1 MKKLIACFILA
12 VMLFLSFGGVSGENN
27 VVKVK
32 AAEKYFSEMSVN
44 LSENISVKY
53 YVSATLPENAYMVAS
68 MTDGNGEV
76 VKSVR
81 IDEYTTERDKKVFVY
96 RGVAPQ
102 FIGQKIKAVLYDGNG
117 TQLESLEKSASQYL
131 TEVIGN
137 GAAGNKMGNEKFSA
151 LKALVANMYDYAKEA
166 QNYYK
171 ANGGTYELNDLG
183 EDIAAL
189 GLPTQ
194 AYGLPA
200 LGNVEKK
207 ENLGCKI
214 KSASLYLDNDIS
226 LKTTADLN
234 GQTASGVTAVA
245 DGVNLQADI
254 IRNDGICVA
263 AVKIPAV
270 LVDCSIKITLSG
282 ENGQILTELTI
293 RAADYIAAM
302 NADANAG
309 KLIKSVWNYANA
321 VKNYGEFKE
330 VVAHASEA
338 THIKTK
344 EDSYIGASSYTQSGR
359 GNGKHVRFL
368 KDNAIEYAI
377 IADGET
383 ENVTLSLDCFK
394 SSLAINNLSI
404 FDMFDVTLNNTALT
418 ADENQQKVTLENWGN
433 TALIKI
439 ATVTLQKGL
448 NYVRLTAKGDY
459 VRAEFLEVSYSG
471 NAKVQSAKTITF
483 NAVDAQVIKFA
494 STNDVPTSS
503 LNGIITGA
511 AYLGKF
517 TSGSNVRLN
526 TADYIE
532 YTFECDKD
540 VTVYL
545 GGDYSERAV
554 EELTNYDL
562 MKLFVKDGDGE
573 YAEITAKNENAN
585 VQSLNF
591 TKVYGSFQTTFFA
604 TLDFKA
610 GKTYTLKLQARR
622 NLHIEYV
629 DFCYLGDATI
639 SLANK

>member
-1 MKKLIACFILA
+1 MKKIFA
-12 VMLFLSFGGVSGENN
+12 VIVCALMLFVSIGI
-27 VVKVK
+27 VPQMTR
-32 AAEKYFSEMSVN
+32 AFATEKLFNEMSVN
-44 LSENISVKY
+44 LAENISVKY
-53 YVSATLPENAYMVAS
+53 YVSDTLPQNAYMVAS
-68 MTDGNGEV
+68 MTDKNGEV
-76 VKSVR
+76 IKTTR
-81 IDEYTTERDKKVFVY
+81 IDDYSVANNQKVFVY
-96 RGVAPQ
+96 KGVAPQ
-102 FIGQKIKAVLYDGNG
+102 FIGQTITAVLYDADGQ
-117 TQLESLEKSASQYL
+117 QLEKLEKSASQYL

-151 LKALVANMYDYAKEA
+151 LKALAANMYDYAQEA

-183 EDIAAL
+183 GDMSAL
-189 GLPTQ
+189 GLTTQ
-194 AYGLPA
+194 AYELPA
-200 LGNVEKK
+200 LSNVEKT

-254 IRNDGICVA
+254 IRNDGTCVA
-263 AVKIPAV
+263 AVKIPAA
-270 LVDCSIKITLSG
+270 LVDCSVKISLSG

-302 NADANAG
+302 NADADAG
-309 KLIKSVWNYANA
+309 KLIKSVWNYANS

-338 THIKTK
+338 THIKTNF
-344 EDSYIGASSYTQSGR
+344 DIGTSSYTQSGR
-359 GNGKHVRFL
+359 GNGKHVRFA

-377 IADGET
+377 IADRET

-394 SSLAINNLSI
+394 GYSTGVVNDLSV

-418 ADENQQKVTLENWGN
+418 ASETQQKVTFEKVDD

-439 ATVTLQKGL
+439 ATVTFRKGL

-459 VRAEFLEVSYSG
+459 VRAEFLEVAYSG
-471 NAKVQSAKTITF
+471 NAKAELAKTTSF
-483 NAVDAQVIKFA
+483 NAVDAQVIDFV
-494 STNDVPTSS
+494 STDGKEIAGV
-503 LNGIITGA
+503 NGVTTGA
-511 AYLGKF
+511 SYLGKF
-517 TSGSNVRLN
+517 TSGSNVRLS
-526 TADYIE
+526 TTDYIE

-540 VTVYL
+540 VTIYL
-545 GGDYSERAV
+545 GGDYSERKV
-554 EELTNYDL
+554 EEITNYDL
-562 MKLFVKDGDGE
+562 MKLFIKDGDGE
-573 YAEITAKNENAN
+573 YAEIGAGSENAN

-591 TKVYGSFQTTFFA
+591 TKAYGAFQTIYFG
-604 TLDFKA
+604 TLELKV

>member
-1 MKKLIACFILA
+1 MKKIFA
-12 VMLFLSFGGVSGENN
+12 VIVCALMLFVSVGI
-27 VVKVK
+27 VPQMTG
-32 AAEKYFSEMSVN
+32 AFATEKLFNEMSVN
-44 LSENISVKY
+44 LAENISVKY
-53 YVSATLPENAYMVAS
+53 YVSDTLPQNAYMVAS
-68 MTDGNGEV
+68 MLDKNGEV
-76 VKSVR
+76 IKTTR
-81 IDEYTTERDKKVFVY
+81 IDDYSVENNQKVFVY
-96 RGVAPQ
+96 KGVAPQ
-102 FIGQKIKAVLYDGNG
+102 FIGQTITAVLYDADGQ
-117 TQLESLEKSASQYL
+117 QLEKLEKSASSYL
-131 TEVIGN
+131 ADIIKRGSIGN
-137 GAAGNKMGNEKFSA
+137 KSGDEKFLA
-151 LKALVANMYDYAKEA
+151 LKNLVSNLFDYAKEA

-183 EDIAAL
+183 GDMSAL
-189 GLPTQ
+189 GLTTQ
-194 AYGLPA
+194 AYELPA
-200 LGNVEKK
+200 LGNVEKT

-214 KSASLYLDNDIS
+214 KSASLYLGNDIS
-226 LKTTADLN
+226 LKTTTDLN

-254 IRNDGICVA
+254 IRNDGTCVA
-263 AVKIPAV
+263 AVKIPAA
-270 LVDCSIKITLSG
+270 LVDCSVKISLSG

-293 RAADYIAAM
+293 RAADYIAVM
-302 NADANAG
+302 NADEAAG
-309 KLIKSVWNYANA
+309 TLIKSVWNYANS

-338 THIKTK
+338 THIKT
-344 EDSYIGASSYTQSGR
+344 SFAIGTETKSATGR
-359 GNGKHVRFL
+359 GNGKYVRFG
-368 KDNAIEYAI
+368 NGSAIEYTV
-377 IADGET
+377 IAET
-383 ENVTLSLDCFK
+383 NIENVTLSLDCFK
-394 SSLAINNLSI
+394 GYSKGGVNVSV

-418 ADENQQKVTLENWGN
+418 ASETQQKVTFEKVDD

-448 NYVRLTAKGDY
+448 NYIRLTAKGDY
-459 VRAEFLEVSYSG
+459 VRAEFLEVAYSG
-471 NAKVQSAKTITF
+471 KEKVELAKTTSF
-483 NAVDAQVIKFA
+483 NAVDTQVIEYV
-494 STNDVPTSS
+494 STNGVPIDGR
-503 LNGIITGA
+503 NGINTNTS
-511 AYLGKF
+511 YLGKF

-540 VTVYL
+540 VTIYL
-545 GGDYSERAV
+545 GGDYSERKV

-591 TKVYGSFQTTFFA
+591 TMEYGSFQTTFFA
-604 TLDFKA
+604 TLELKA

-622 NLHIEYV
+622 NLHVEYV

>member
-1 MKKLIACFILA
+1 MKKVFA
-12 VMLFLSFGGVSGENN
+12 VIVCALMLFVSIGI
-27 VVKVK
+27 VPQMTG
-32 AAEKYFSEMSVN
+32 AFATEKLFNEMSVN
-44 LSENISVKY
+44 LAENISVKY
-53 YVSATLPENAYMVAS
+53 YVSDTLPQNAYMVAS
-68 MTDGNGEV
+68 MMDKNGEV
-76 VKSVR
+76 IKTTR
-81 IDEYTTERDKKVFVY
+81 IDDYSVESNQKVFVY
-96 RGVAPQ
+96 KGVAPQ
-102 FIGQKIKAVLYDGNG
+102 FIGQTITAVLYDADGQ
-117 TQLESLEKSASQYL
+117 QLEKLEKSASSYL
-131 TEVIGN
+131 ADIIKRGSIGN
-137 GAAGNKMGNEKFSA
+137 KSGDEKFLA
-151 LKALVANMYDYAKEA
+151 LKNLVSNLFDYAKEA

-183 EDIAAL
+183 GDMSAL
-189 GLPTQ
+189 GLTTQ
-194 AYGLPA
+194 AYELPA
-200 LGNVEKK
+200 LGNVEKT

-254 IRNDGICVA
+254 IRNDGTCVV
-263 AVKIPAV
+263 AVKIPAA
-270 LVDCSIKITLSG
+270 LVDCGVKISLSG

-338 THIKTK
+338 THIKTNF
-344 EDSYIGASSYTQSGR
+344 DIGTSSRTQSGR
-359 GNGKHVRFL
+359 GNGKHVRFA

-377 IADGET
+377 IADKQT

-418 ADENQQKVTLENWGN
+418 ADENQQKVTLENWGD

-439 ATVTLQKGL
+439 STVTLQKGL

-459 VRAEFLEVSYSG
+459 VRAEFLEVAYSG
-471 NAKVQSAKTITF
+471 KEKAELAKTTSF
-483 NAVDAQVIKFA
+483 NAVDAQVIKYV
-494 STNDVPTSS
+494 STNDVPIANR
-503 LNGIITGA
+503 NGINTNTS
-511 AYLGKF
+511 YLGKF
-517 TSGSNVRLN
+517 TSESNVRLN

-540 VTVYL
+540 VTIYL

-562 MKLFVKDGDGE
+562 MKLFIKDGDGE

-591 TKVYGSFQTTFFA
+591 TMEYGSFQTTFFA
-604 TLDFKA
+604 TLELKA

-622 NLHIEYV
+622 NLHVEYV

>member
-1 MKKLIACFILA
+1 MKKIFA
-12 VMLFLSFGGVSGENN
+12 VIVCALMLFVSVGI
-27 VVKVK
+27 VPQMTG
-32 AAEKYFSEMSVN
+32 AFATEKLFNEMSVN
-44 LSENISVKY
+44 LAENISVKY
-53 YVSATLPENAYMVAS
+53 YVSDTLPQNAYMVAS
-68 MTDGNGEV
+68 MLDKNGEV
-76 VKSVR
+76 IKTTR
-81 IDEYTTERDKKVFVY
+81 IDDYSVANNQKVFVY
-96 RGVAPQ
+96 KGVAPQ
-102 FIGQKIKAVLYDGNG
+102 FIGQTITAVLYDADGQ
-117 TQLESLEKSASQYL
+117 QLEKLEKSASSYL
-131 TEVIGN
+131 ADIIKRGSIGN
-137 GAAGNKMGNEKFSA
+137 KSGDEKFLA
-151 LKALVANMYDYAKEA
+151 LKNLVSNLFDYAKEA

-183 EDIAAL
+183 GDTSAL
-189 GLPTQ
+189 GLTTQ
-194 AYGLPA
+194 AYELPA
-200 LGNVEKK
+200 LGNVEKT

-234 GQTASGVTAVA
+234 RQTASGVTAVA

-254 IRNDGICVA
+254 IRNDGTCVA
-263 AVKIPAV
+263 AVKIPAA
-270 LVDCSIKITLSG
+270 LVDCSVKISLSG

-302 NADANAG
+302 NADEAAG
-309 KLIKSVWNYANA
+309 KLIKSVWNYANS

-338 THIKTK
+338 SHIKT
-344 EDSYIGASSYTQSGR
+344 SYAIGTVSKSESKR
-359 GNGKHVRFL
+359 GNGKHVRFA

-377 IADGET
+377 IADKQT

-418 ADENQQKVTLENWGN
+418 ASEAQQKVTFEKWGD

-459 VRAEFLEVSYSG
+459 VRAEFLEVAYSG
-471 NAKVQSAKTITF
+471 NAKVELAKTTSF
-483 NAVDAQVIKFA
+483 NAVDAQVVNFV
-494 STNDVPTSS
+494 STNGEEKAGM
-503 LNGIITGA
+503 NGIITGA
-511 AYLGKF
+511 SYLGKF
-517 TSGSNVRLN
+517 SKGSNVRLN
-526 TADYIE
+526 TTDYIE

-540 VTVYL
+540 VTIYL
-545 GGDYSERAV
+545 GGDYSERKV

-591 TKVYGSFQTTFFA
+591 TMEYGSFQTTFFA
-604 TLDFKA
+604 TLELKA

-622 NLHIEYV
+622 NLHVEYV

>member
-1 MKKLIACFILA
+1 MKKIFA
-12 VMLFLSFGGVSGENN
+12 VIVCALMLFVSIGI
-27 VVKVK
+27 VPQMTG
-32 AAEKYFSEMSVN
+32 AFATEKLFNEMSVN
-44 LSENISVKY
+44 LAENISVKY
-53 YVSATLPENAYMVAS
+53 YVSATLPQNAYMVAS
-68 MTDGNGEV
+68 MTDKNGEV
-76 VKSVR
+76 IKTTR
-81 IDEYTTERDKKVFVY
+81 IDGYSVANNQKVFVY
-96 RGVAPQ
+96 KGVAPQ
-102 FIGQKIKAVLYDGNG
+102 FIGQTITAVLYDGDG
-117 TQLESLEKSASQYL
+117 TQLESLEKSTSQYL

-151 LKALVANMYDYAKEA
+151 LKALAANMYDYAQEA

-183 EDIAAL
+183 GDMSAL
-189 GLPTQ
+189 GLTTQ
-194 AYGLPA
+194 AYELPA
-200 LGNVEKK
+200 LGKVEKT

-245 DGVNLQADI
+245 DGVNLQTDI
-254 IRNDGICVA
+254 IRNDGTCVA
-263 AVKIPAV
+263 AVKIPAA
-270 LVDCSIKITLSG
+270 LVNDSIKITLLG
-282 ENGQILTELTI
+282 ENGQILTELTM

-330 VVAHASEA
+330 IVAHASEA
-338 THIKTK
+338 SHIKTNF
-344 EDSYIGASSYTQSGR
+344 DIGTSSYTQSGR
-359 GNGKHVRFL
+359 GNGKHVRFK
-368 KDNAIEYAI
+368 KDDAIEYAI
-377 IADGET
+377 IADRET

-394 SSLAINNLSI
+394 GYSTGGVNVSV

-418 ADENQQKVTLENWGN
+418 ASETQQKVTFEKVDD

-459 VRAEFLEVSYSG
+459 VRAEFLEVAYSG
-471 NAKVQSAKTITF
+471 KEKAELAKTASF
-483 NAVDAQVIKFA
+483 NAVDAQVIEYV
-494 STNDVPTSS
+494 STNGVSIADR
-503 LNGIITGA
+503 NGINTNTS
-511 AYLGKF
+511 YLGKF

-532 YTFECDKD
+532 YTFTCDKD

-545 GGDYSERAV
+545 GGDYSRRAI
-554 EELTNYDL
+554 EETTNF
-562 MKLFVKDGDGE
+562 KLFKVFIKEGEGE
-573 YAEITAKNENAN
+573 YTELKENDANAN
-585 VQSLNF
+585 LQSLNF
-591 TKVYGSFQTTFFA
+591 TKAYGSFQTIYFG
-604 TLDFKA
+604 TLEFKA
-610 GKTYTLKLQARR
+610 GETYTLKMQARN
-622 NLHIEYV
+622 NLHVEYV

-639 SLANK
+639 SLTNK

>member
-1 MKKLIACFILA
+1 MKKIFA
-12 VMLFLSFGGVSGENN
+12 VIVCALMLFVSIGIVPQMTE
-27 VVKVK
+27 
-32 AAEKYFSEMSVN
+32 AFATEKLFNEMSVN
-44 LSENISVKY
+44 LAENISVKY
-53 YVSATLPENAYMVAS
+53 YVSDTLPQNAYMVAS
-68 MTDGNGEV
+68 MTDKNGEV
-76 VKSVR
+76 IKTTR
-81 IDEYTTERDKKVFVY
+81 IDDYSVANNQKVFVY

-102 FIGQKIKAVLYDGNG
+102 FIGQTITAVLYDANG
-117 TQLESLEKSASQYL
+117 QQLEKLEKSASQYL

-151 LKALVANMYDYAKEA
+151 LKALAANMYDYAQEA

-183 EDIAAL
+183 GDMFAL
-189 GLPTQ
+189 GLTTQ
-194 AYGLPA
+194 AYELPA
-200 LGNVEKK
+200 LGNVEKE

-254 IRNDGICVA
+254 IRNDGTCVA
-263 AVKIPAV
+263 AVKIPAA

-282 ENGQILTELTI
+282 ENGQILTQLTI

-309 KLIKSVWNYANA
+309 KLIKSVWNYANS

-338 THIKTK
+338 SHIKTNFG
-344 EDSYIGASSYTQSGR
+344 IGTSSYTQSGR
-359 GNGKHVRFL
+359 GNGKHVRFA

-394 SSLAINNLSI
+394 STLEINNLSV
-404 FDMFDVTLNNTALT
+404 FDMFDVTLNNTALKPSE
-418 ADENQQKVTLENWGN
+418 AQQKVTFEKWGD

-459 VRAEFLEVSYSG
+459 VRAEFLEVAYSG
-471 NAKVQSAKTITF
+471 NAKVELAKTTSF
-483 NAVDAQVIKFA
+483 NAVDAQVVNFV
-494 STNDVPTSS
+494 STNGEEKAGI
-503 LNGIITGA
+503 NGIITGA
-511 AYLGKF
+511 SYLGKF

-532 YTFECDKD
+532 YTFICDKD

-554 EELTNYDL
+554 EELNNYDL

-591 TKVYGSFQTTFFA
+591 TMEYGSFQTTFFA

-622 NLHIEYV
+622 NLHVEYV

>member
-1 MKKLIACFILA
+1 MKKIFA
-12 VMLFLSFGGVSGENN
+12 VIVCALMLFVSIGI
-27 VVKVK
+27 VPQMTG
-32 AAEKYFSEMSVN
+32 AFATEKLFNEMSVN
-44 LSENISVKY
+44 LAENISVKY
-53 YVSATLPENAYMVAS
+53 YVSDTLPQNAYMVAS
-68 MTDGNGEV
+68 MTDKNGEV
-76 VKSVR
+76 IKTTR
-81 IDEYTTERDKKVFVY
+81 IDDYSVANNQKVFVY

-102 FIGQKIKAVLYDGNG
+102 FIGQRITAVLYDSDGQ
-117 TQLESLEKSASQYL
+117 QLEKLEKSASQYL

-151 LKALVANMYDYAKEA
+151 LKALAANMYDYVQEA

-183 EDIAAL
+183 GDMSAL
-189 GLPTQ
+189 GLTTQ
-194 AYGLPA
+194 AYELPA
-200 LGNVEKK
+200 LGKVEKT

-214 KSASLYLDNDIS
+214 KSARLYLDNDIS

-263 AVKIPAV
+263 AVKVPAA

-282 ENGQILTELTI
+282 ENGQILTELTM

-338 THIKTK
+338 SHIKT
-344 EDSYIGASSYTQSGR
+344 SYAIGTVSKSESKR
-359 GNGKHVRFL
+359 GNGKHVRFK
-368 KDNAIEYAI
+368 KDDAIEYAI

-383 ENVTLSLDCFK
+383 ENVTLSLDCFM
-394 SSLAINNLSI
+394 SSLKINNLSI

-418 ADENQQKVTLENWGN
+418 ASETQQKVTLENWGD

-448 NYVRLTAKGDY
+448 NYVRLTAKDDY
-459 VRAEFLEVSYSG
+459 VRAEFLEVAYSG
-471 NAKVQSAKTITF
+471 NAKVELAKTTSF
-483 NAVDAQVIKFA
+483 NAVDAQVIDFV
-494 STNDVPTSS
+494 STDGKEIAGV
-503 LNGIITGA
+503 NGVTTGA
-511 AYLGKF
+511 SYLGKF

-532 YTFECDKD
+532 YTFECDKN

-554 EELTNYDL
+554 EELTNYDF

-591 TKVYGSFQTTFFA
+591 TKEYGSFQTTFFA

-610 GKTYTLKLQARR
+610 GKTYTLKMQARR

>member
-1 MKKLIACFILA
+1 MKKIFA
-12 VMLFLSFGGVSGENN
+12 VIVCALMLFVSVGI
-27 VVKVK
+27 VPQMTG
-32 AAEKYFSEMSVN
+32 AFATEKLFNEMSVN
-44 LSENISVKY
+44 LAENISVKY
-53 YVSATLPENAYMVAS
+53 YVSDTLPQNAYMVAS
-68 MTDGNGEV
+68 MLDKNGEV
-76 VKSVR
+76 IKTTR
-81 IDEYTTERDKKVFVY
+81 IDDYSVENNQKVFVY
-96 RGVAPQ
+96 KGVAPQ
-102 FIGQKIKAVLYDGNG
+102 FIGQTITAVLYDADGQ
-117 TQLESLEKSASQYL
+117 QLEKLEKSASSYL
-131 TEVIGN
+131 ADIIKRGSIGN
-137 GAAGNKMGNEKFSA
+137 KSGDEKFLA
-151 LKALVANMYDYAKEA
+151 LKNLVSNLFDYAKEA

-183 EDIAAL
+183 GDTSAL
-189 GLPTQ
+189 GLTTQ
-194 AYGLPA
+194 AYELPA
-200 LGNVEKK
+200 LGNVEKT

-234 GQTASGVTAVA
+234 GQTANGVTAVA

-254 IRNDGICVA
+254 IRNDGTCVA
-263 AVKIPAV
+263 AVKIPAA
-270 LVDCSIKITLSG
+270 LVDCSIKISLLG

-302 NADANAG
+302 NADEVAG
-309 KLIKSVWNYANA
+309 TLIKSVWNYANS

-338 THIKTK
+338 SHIKT
-344 EDSYIGASSYTQSGR
+344 SFAIGTETKSATGR
-359 GNGKHVRFL
+359 GNGKYVRFG
-368 KDNAIEYAI
+368 NGSAIEYTV
-377 IADGET
+377 IAET
-383 ENVTLSLDCFK
+383 NIENVTLSLDCFK
-394 SSLAINNLSI
+394 GYSKGGVNVSV

-418 ADENQQKVTLENWGN
+418 ASETQQKVTFEKVDD

-448 NYVRLTAKGDY
+448 NYIRLTAKGDY
-459 VRAEFLEVSYSG
+459 VRAEFLEVAYSG
-471 NAKVQSAKTITF
+471 KEKVELAKTTSF
-483 NAVDAQVIKFA
+483 NAVDTQVIEYV
-494 STNDVPTSS
+494 STNGVPIDGR
-503 LNGIITGA
+503 NGINTNTS
-511 AYLGKF
+511 YLGKF

-545 GGDYSERAV
+545 GGDYSERKV

-591 TKVYGSFQTTFFA
+591 TMEYGSFQTTFFA
-604 TLDFKA
+604 TLELKA
-610 GKTYTLKLQARR
+610 GKTYTLKMQARR
-622 NLHIEYV
+622 NLHVEYV
-629 DFCYLGDATI
+629 DFCYLGDAAI

>member
-1 MKKLIACFILA
+1 
-12 VMLFLSFGGVSGENN
+12 
-27 VVKVK
+27 
-32 AAEKYFSEMSVN
+32 MS
-44 LSENISVKY
+44 
-53 YVSATLPENAYMVAS
+53 
-68 MTDGNGEV
+68 
-76 VKSVR
+76 
-81 IDEYTTERDKKVFVY
+81 
-96 RGVAPQ
+96 
-102 FIGQKIKAVLYDGNG
+102 
-117 TQLESLEKSASQYL
+117 
-131 TEVIGN
+131 
-137 GAAGNKMGNEKFSA
+137 
-151 LKALVANMYDYAKEA
+151 
-166 QNYYK
+166 
-171 ANGGTYELNDLG
+171 
-183 EDIAAL
+183 AL
-189 GLPTQ
+189 GLTTQ
-194 AYGLPA
+194 AYELPA
-200 LGNVEKK
+200 LGNVEKT
-207 ENLGCKI
+207 ENFGCKI

-254 IRNDGICVA
+254 IRNDGTCVA
-263 AVKIPAV
+263 AVKIPAT
-270 LVDCSIKITLSG
+270 LVDCGVKISLSS

-302 NADANAG
+302 NADEAAG
-309 KLIKSVWNYANA
+309 TLIKSVWNYANS

-338 THIKTK
+338 THIKT
-344 EDSYIGASSYTQSGR
+344 SFAIGTETKSATGR
-359 GNGKHVRFL
+359 GNGKYVRFG
-368 KDNAIEYAI
+368 NGSAIEYTV
-377 IADGET
+377 IAET
-383 ENVTLSLDCFK
+383 NIENVTLSLDCFK
-394 SSLAINNLSI
+394 GYSTGVVNDLSV

-418 ADENQQKVTLENWGN
+418 ASEAQQKVTFEKVDD

-459 VRAEFLEVSYSG
+459 VRAEFLEVAYSG
-471 NAKVQSAKTITF
+471 NAKVELAKTTSF
-483 NAVDAQVIKFA
+483 NAVDAQVINFV
-494 STNDVPTSS
+494 STNGEGKAGV
-503 LNGIITGA
+503 NGIITGA
-511 AYLGKF
+511 SYLGKF

-532 YTFECDKD
+532 YTFECDKN

-573 YAEITAKNENAN
+573 YSEITARGENAN

-591 TKVYGSFQTTFFA
+591 TKEYGSFQTTFFA
-604 TLDFKA
+604 TLELKA
-610 GKTYTLKLQARR
+610 GKTYTLKMQARN

-629 DFCYLGDATI
+629 DFCYLGDAMI

>member
-1 MKKLIACFILA
+1 MKKIFA
-12 VMLFLSFGGVSGENN
+12 VIVCALMLFVSIGI
-27 VVKVK
+27 VPQMTG
-32 AAEKYFSEMSVN
+32 AFATEKLFNEMSVN
-44 LSENISVKY
+44 LAENISVKY
-53 YVSATLPENAYMVAS
+53 YVSDTLPQNAYMVAS
-68 MTDGNGEV
+68 MLDKNGEV
-76 VKSVR
+76 IKTTR
-81 IDEYTTERDKKVFVY
+81 IDDYSVANNQKVFVY
-96 RGVAPQ
+96 KGVAPQ
-102 FIGQKIKAVLYDGNG
+102 FIGQTITAVLYDADGQ
-117 TQLESLEKSASQYL
+117 QLEKLEKSASSYL
-131 TEVIGN
+131 VDIIKRGSIGN
-137 GAAGNKMGNEKFSA
+137 KSGDEKFLA
-151 LKALVANMYDYAKEA
+151 LKNLVSNLFDYAKEA

-183 EDIAAL
+183 GDMSAL
-189 GLPTQ
+189 GLTTQ
-194 AYGLPA
+194 AYELPA
-200 LGNVEKK
+200 LGKVEKT

-245 DGVNLQADI
+245 DGINLQADI
-254 IRNDGICVA
+254 IRNDGTCVA
-263 AVKIPAV
+263 AVKIPAA
-270 LVDCSIKITLSG
+270 LVDCSVKISLSG
-282 ENGQILTELTI
+282 ENGQILTELTM

-302 NADANAG
+302 NADEAAG

-338 THIKTK
+338 THIKT
-344 EDSYIGASSYTQSGR
+344 SFAIGTETKSATGR
-359 GNGKHVRFL
+359 GNGKYVRFG
-368 KDNAIEYAI
+368 NGSAIEYTV
-377 IADGET
+377 IAET
-383 ENVTLSLDCFK
+383 NIENVTLSLDCHK
-394 SSLAINNLSI
+394 GYSTGGVNLSV

-418 ADENQQKVTLENWGN
+418 ASETQQKVTFENVDD

-459 VRAEFLEVSYSG
+459 VRAEFLEVAYSG
-471 NAKVQSAKTITF
+471 NAKVELAKTTSF
-483 NAVDAQVIKFA
+483 NAVDAQVIEYV
-494 STNDVPTSS
+494 STNGVPIDGR
-503 LNGIITGA
+503 NGINTNTS
-511 AYLGKF
+511 YLGKF

-545 GGDYSERAV
+545 GGDYSERKV

-591 TKVYGSFQTTFFA
+591 TMEYGSFQTTFFA
-604 TLDFKA
+604 TLELKA

>member
-1 MKKLIACFILA
+1 MITI
-12 VMLFLSFGGVSGENN
+12 
-27 VVKVK
+27 
-32 AAEKYFSEMSVN
+32 
-44 LSENISVKY
+44 
-53 YVSATLPENAYMVAS
+53 T
-68 MTDGNGEV
+68 
-76 VKSVR
+76 
-81 IDEYTTERDKKVFVY
+81 
-96 RGVAPQ
+96 
-102 FIGQKIKAVLYDGNG
+102 AVLYDADGQ
-117 TQLESLEKSASQYL
+117 QLEKLEKSASQYL

-151 LKALVANMYDYAKEA
+151 LKAIAANMYDYAQEA

-171 ANGGTYELNDLG
+171 ANDGTYELNDLG
-183 EDIAAL
+183 GDMSAL
-189 GLPTQ
+189 GLTTQ
-194 AYGLPA
+194 AYELPA
-200 LGNVEKK
+200 LGNVEKT

-226 LKTTADLN
+226 LKTTAYLN

-254 IRNDGICVA
+254 IRNDGTCVA
-263 AVKIPAV
+263 AVKVPAA
-270 LVDCSIKITLSG
+270 LVNDSIKITLSG

-338 THIKTK
+338 SHIKT
-344 EDSYIGASSYTQSGR
+344 SFAIGTSSYTQSGR
-359 GNGKHVRFL
+359 GNGKHVRFK
-368 KDNAIEYAI
+368 KDDAIEYAI
-377 IADGET
+377 IADRET

-394 SSLAINNLSI
+394 GYSTGGVNVSV

-418 ADENQQKVTLENWGN
+418 ASETQQKVTFEKVDD

-448 NYVRLTAKGDY
+448 NYVRLTAKDDY
-459 VRAEFLEVSYSG
+459 VRAEFLEVAYSG
-471 NAKVQSAKTITF
+471 NAKAELAKTTSF
-483 NAVDAQVIKFA
+483 NAVDAQVIEYV
-494 STNDVPTSS
+494 STNSVPIDGR
-503 LNGIITGA
+503 NGINTNTS
-511 AYLGKF
+511 YLGKF

-526 TADYIE
+526 ATDYIE
-532 YTFECDKD
+532 YTFTCDKD

-545 GGDYSERAV
+545 GGDYSERKV

-591 TKVYGSFQTTFFA
+591 TMEYGSFQTTFFA

-622 NLHIEYV
+622 NLHVEYV

>member
-1 MKKLIACFILA
+1 MKKIFA
-12 VMLFLSFGGVSGENN
+12 VIVCALMLFVSVGI
-27 VVKVK
+27 VPQMTG
-32 AAEKYFSEMSVN
+32 AFATEKLFNEMSVN
-44 LSENISVKY
+44 LAENISVKY
-53 YVSATLPENAYMVAS
+53 YVSNTLPQNAYMVAS
-68 MTDGNGEV
+68 MLDKNGEV
-76 VKSVR
+76 IKTTR
-81 IDEYTTERDKKVFVY
+81 IDDYSVANNQKVFVY
-96 RGVAPQ
+96 KGVAPQ
-102 FIGQKIKAVLYDGNG
+102 FIGQTITAVLYDADGQ
-117 TQLESLEKSASQYL
+117 QLEKLEKSASSYL
-131 TEVIGN
+131 ADIIKRGSIGN
-137 GAAGNKMGNEKFSA
+137 KSGDEKFLA
-151 LKALVANMYDYAKEA
+151 LKNLVSNLFDYAKEA

-183 EDIAAL
+183 GDMSAL
-189 GLPTQ
+189 GLTTQ
-194 AYGLPA
+194 AYELPA
-200 LGNVEKK
+200 LGNVEKT

-234 GQTASGVTAVA
+234 GQKASGVTAVA
-245 DGVNLQADI
+245 AGVNLQADI
-254 IRNDGICVA
+254 IRNDGTCVA
-263 AVKIPAV
+263 AVKIPAA

-309 KLIKSVWNYANA
+309 KLIKSVWNYANS

-338 THIKTK
+338 THIKT
-344 EDSYIGASSYTQSGR
+344 SFAIGTETKSATGR
-359 GNGKHVRFL
+359 GNGKYVRFGGGS
-368 KDNAIEYAI
+368 AIEYI
-377 IADGET
+377 VIAET
-383 ENVTLSLDCFK
+383 NIENVTLSLDCFK
-394 SSLAINNLSI
+394 GYSKGGVNVSV

-418 ADENQQKVTLENWGN
+418 ASETQQKVTFEKVDD

-459 VRAEFLEVSYSG
+459 VRAEFLEVAYSG
-471 NAKVQSAKTITF
+471 KEKVELAKTASF
-483 NAVDAQVIKFA
+483 NAVDAQVIEYV
-494 STNDVPTSS
+494 STNGVPIADR
-503 LNGIITGA
+503 NGINTNTS
-511 AYLGKF
+511 YLGKF

-545 GGDYSERAV
+545 GGDYSERKV

-573 YAEITAKNENAN
+573 YAEITARGENAN

-591 TKVYGSFQTTFFA
+591 TMEYGSFQTTFFA
-604 TLDFKA
+604 TLELKA

-622 NLHIEYV
+622 NLHVEYV

>member
-1 MKKLIACFILA
+1 MKKIFA
-12 VMLFLSFGGVSGENN
+12 VIVCALMLFVSVGI
-27 VVKVK
+27 VPQMTG
-32 AAEKYFSEMSVN
+32 AFATEKLFNEMSVN
-44 LSENISVKY
+44 LAENISVKY
-53 YVSATLPENAYMVAS
+53 YVSDTLPQNAYMVAS
-68 MTDGNGEV
+68 MLDKNGEV
-76 VKSVR
+76 IKTTR
-81 IDEYTTERDKKVFVY
+81 IDDYSVANNQKVFVY
-96 RGVAPQ
+96 KGVAPQ
-102 FIGQKIKAVLYDGNG
+102 FIGQTITAVLYDADGQ
-117 TQLESLEKSASQYL
+117 QLEKLEKSASSYL
-131 TEVIGN
+131 ADIIKRGSIGN
-137 GAAGNKMGNEKFSA
+137 KSGDEKFLA
-151 LKALVANMYDYAKEA
+151 LKNLVSNLFDYAKEA

-183 EDIAAL
+183 GDMSAL
-189 GLPTQ
+189 GLTTQ
-194 AYGLPA
+194 AYELPA
-200 LGNVEKK
+200 LGNVEKT

-234 GQTASGVTAVA
+234 GQTANGVTAVA

-254 IRNDGICVA
+254 IRNDGTCVA
-263 AVKIPAV
+263 AVKIPAA
-270 LVDCSIKITLSG
+270 LVDCGVKISLSG

-293 RAADYIAAM
+293 RAADYIAVM

-309 KLIKSVWNYANA
+309 TLIKSVWNYANS

-338 THIKTK
+338 THIKT
-344 EDSYIGASSYTQSGR
+344 SFAIGTETKSATGR
-359 GNGKHVRFL
+359 GNGKYVRFG
-368 KDNAIEYAI
+368 NGSAIEYTV
-377 IADGET
+377 IAET
-383 ENVTLSLDCFK
+383 NIENVTLSLDCFK
-394 SSLAINNLSI
+394 GYSKGGVNVSV

-418 ADENQQKVTLENWGN
+418 ASETQQKVTFEKVDD

-459 VRAEFLEVSYSG
+459 VRAEFLEVAYSG
-471 NAKVQSAKTITF
+471 NAKVELAKTTSF
-483 NAVDAQVIKFA
+483 NAVDTQVIEYV
-494 STNDVPTSS
+494 STNGVPIDGR
-503 LNGIITGA
+503 NGINTNTS
-511 AYLGKF
+511 YLGKF

-545 GGDYSERAV
+545 GGDYSERKV

-591 TKVYGSFQTTFFA
+591 TMEYGSFQTTFFA
-604 TLDFKA
+604 TLELKA

-622 NLHIEYV
+622 NLHVEYV

>member
-1 MKKLIACFILA
+1 MKKIFA
-12 VMLFLSFGGVSGENN
+12 VIVCALMLFVSIGI
-27 VVKVK
+27 VPQMTG
-32 AAEKYFSEMSVN
+32 AFATEKLFNEMSVN
-44 LSENISVKY
+44 LAENISVKY
-53 YVSATLPENAYMVAS
+53 YVSDTLPQNAYMVAS
-68 MTDGNGEV
+68 MTDKNGEV
-76 VKSVR
+76 IKTTR
-81 IDEYTTERDKKVFVY
+81 IDDYSVANNQKVFVY
-96 RGVAPQ
+96 KGVAPQ
-102 FIGQKIKAVLYDGNG
+102 FIGQTITAVLYDAGG
-117 TQLESLEKSASQYL
+117 QQLEKLKKSASQYL

-151 LKALVANMYDYAKEA
+151 LKALAANMYDYAQEA

-183 EDIAAL
+183 GDMSAL
-189 GLPTQ
+189 GLTTQ
-194 AYGLPA
+194 AYELPA
-200 LGNVEKK
+200 LGNVEKT

-263 AVKIPAV
+263 AVKIPAA

-302 NADANAG
+302 NADEAAG
-309 KLIKSVWNYANA
+309 TLIKSVWNYANS

-338 THIKTK
+338 THIKTNF
-344 EDSYIGASSYTQSGR
+344 DIGTSSYTQSGR
-359 GNGKHVRFL
+359 GNGKHVRFA

-377 IADGET
+377 IADRET
-383 ENVTLSLDCFK
+383 ENVTLSLDCFM
-394 SSLAINNLSI
+394 SSLKINNLSI

-418 ADENQQKVTLENWGN
+418 ASETQQKVTLEKWGE

-448 NYVRLTAKGDY
+448 NYVRLTAKDDY
-459 VRAEFLEVSYSG
+459 VRAEFLEVAYSG
-471 NAKVQSAKTITF
+471 NAKAELAKTASF
-483 NAVDAQVIKFA
+483 NAVDAQVIEYV
-494 STNDVPTSS
+494 STNGVPIDAR
-503 LNGIITGA
+503 NGINTNTS
-511 AYLGKF
+511 YLGKF

-532 YTFECDKD
+532 YTFECDKN

-591 TKVYGSFQTTFFA
+591 TKEYGSFQTTFFA

>member
-1 MKKLIACFILA
+1 MKKIFA
-12 VMLFLSFGGVSGENN
+12 VIVCALMLFVSVGI
-27 VVKVK
+27 VPQMTG
-32 AAEKYFSEMSVN
+32 AFATEKLFNEMSVN
-44 LSENISVKY
+44 LAENISVKY
-53 YVSATLPENAYMVAS
+53 YVSDTLPQNAYMVAS
-68 MTDGNGEV
+68 MLDKNGEV
-76 VKSVR
+76 IKTTR
-81 IDEYTTERDKKVFVY
+81 IDDYSVANNQKVFVY
-96 RGVAPQ
+96 KGVAPQ
-102 FIGQKIKAVLYDGNG
+102 FIGQTITAVLYDADGQ
-117 TQLESLEKSASQYL
+117 QLEKLEKSASSYL
-131 TEVIGN
+131 ADIIKRGSIGN
-137 GAAGNKMGNEKFSA
+137 KSGDEKFLA
-151 LKALVANMYDYAKEA
+151 LKKLVSNLFDYAKEA

-183 EDIAAL
+183 GDMSAL
-189 GLPTQ
+189 GLTTQ
-194 AYGLPA
+194 AYELPA
-200 LGNVEKK
+200 LGNVEKT

-254 IRNDGICVA
+254 IRNDGTCVA
-263 AVKIPAV
+263 AVKIPAA
-270 LVDCSIKITLSG
+270 LVDCSVKISLSG

-302 NADANAG
+302 NADEAAG
-309 KLIKSVWNYANA
+309 TLIKSVWNYANS

-338 THIKTK
+338 THIKT
-344 EDSYIGASSYTQSGR
+344 SFAIGTETKSATGR
-359 GNGKHVRFL
+359 GNGKYVRFG
-368 KDNAIEYAI
+368 NGSAIEYTV
-377 IADGET
+377 IAET
-383 ENVTLSLDCFK
+383 NIENVTLSLDCFK
-394 SSLAINNLSI
+394 GYSKGGVNVSV

-418 ADENQQKVTLENWGN
+418 ASETQQKVTFEKVDD

-459 VRAEFLEVSYSG
+459 VRAEFLEVAYSG
-471 NAKVQSAKTITF
+471 KEKVELAKTTSF
-483 NAVDAQVIKFA
+483 NAVDAQVIEYV
-494 STNDVPTSS
+494 STNGVPIDGR
-503 LNGIITGA
+503 NGINTNTS
-511 AYLGKF
+511 YLGKF

-532 YTFECDKD
+532 YTFTCDKD

-545 GGDYSERAV
+545 GGDYSERKV

-591 TKVYGSFQTTFFA
+591 TMEYGSFQTTFFA
-604 TLDFKA
+604 TLELKA

-622 NLHIEYV
+622 NLHVEYV

>member
-1 MKKLIACFILA
+1 MKKIFA
-12 VMLFLSFGGVSGENN
+12 VIVCALMLFVSIGI
-27 VVKVK
+27 VPQMTG
-32 AAEKYFSEMSVN
+32 AFATEKLFNEMSVN
-44 LSENISVKY
+44 LAENISVKY
-53 YVSATLPENAYMVAS
+53 YVSDTLPQNAYMVAS
-68 MTDGNGEV
+68 MTDKNGEV
-76 VKSVR
+76 IKTTR
-81 IDEYTTERDKKVFVY
+81 IDDYSVANNQKVFVY
-96 RGVAPQ
+96 KGVAPQ
-102 FIGQKIKAVLYDGNG
+102 FIGQTITAVLYDGDG
-117 TQLESLEKSASQYL
+117 TQLEKLEKSASQYL

-137 GAAGNKMGNEKFSA
+137 SAAGNKMGNEKFSA
-151 LKALVANMYDYAKEA
+151 LKALAANMYDYAQEA

-183 EDIAAL
+183 GDMSAL
-189 GLPTQ
+189 GLTTQ
-194 AYGLPA
+194 AYELPA
-200 LGNVEKK
+200 LGNVEKT

-254 IRNDGICVA
+254 VRNDGTCVA
-263 AVKIPAV
+263 AVKIPAA

-302 NADANAG
+302 NADENAG
-309 KLIKSVWNYANA
+309 KLIKSVWNYANS

-338 THIKTK
+338 SHIKT
-344 EDSYIGASSYTQSGR
+344 SYAIGTETKSATGR
-359 GNGKHVRFL
+359 GNGKYVRFK

-377 IADGET
+377 IADKQT

-394 SSLAINNLSI
+394 GYSTGGVNVSV

-418 ADENQQKVTLENWGN
+418 ASETQQKVTFEKVDD

-459 VRAEFLEVSYSG
+459 VRAEFLEVAYSG
-471 NAKVQSAKTITF
+471 KEKAELAKTTSF
-483 NAVDAQVIKFA
+483 NAVDAQVIEYV
-494 STNDVPTSS
+494 STDGVPIGDR
-503 LNGIITGA
+503 NGINTNTS
-511 AYLGKF
+511 YLGKF
-517 TSGSNVRLN
+517 TRGSNVRLN

-532 YTFECDKD
+532 YTFTCDKD

-545 GGDYSERAV
+545 GGDYSERKV

-591 TKVYGSFQTTFFA
+591 TKEYGSFQTTFFA

-622 NLHIEYV
+622 NLHVEYV

>member
-1 MKKLIACFILA
+1 MKKIFA
-12 VMLFLSFGGVSGENN
+12 VIVCALMLFVSIGI
-27 VVKVK
+27 VPQMTG
-32 AAEKYFSEMSVN
+32 AFATEKLFNEMSVN
-44 LSENISVKY
+44 LAENISVKY
-53 YVSATLPENAYMVAS
+53 YVSDTLPQNAYMVAS
-68 MTDGNGEV
+68 MTDKNGEV
-76 VKSVR
+76 IKTTR
-81 IDEYTTERDKKVFVY
+81 IDDYSVANNQKVFVY
-96 RGVAPQ
+96 KGVAPQ
-102 FIGQKIKAVLYDGNG
+102 FIGQTITAVLYDADGQ
-117 TQLESLEKSASQYL
+117 QLEKLEKSASQYL

-151 LKALVANMYDYAKEA
+151 LKVLVANMYDYAQEA

-183 EDIAAL
+183 GDMSAL
-189 GLPTQ
+189 VLTTQ
-194 AYGLPA
+194 AYELPA
-200 LGNVEKK
+200 LGNVEKT

-245 DGVNLQADI
+245 DGVNLQTDI

-263 AVKIPAV
+263 AVKVPAA
-270 LVDCSIKITLSG
+270 LVNDRIKITLSG
-282 ENGQILTELTI
+282 ENGQILAELTI

-302 NADANAG
+302 NADEAAG
-309 KLIKSVWNYANA
+309 TLIKSVWNYANA

-338 THIKTK
+338 SHIKT
-344 EDSYIGASSYTQSGR
+344 SYAIGTSSYTQSGR
-359 GNGKHVRFL
+359 GNGKHVRFK
-368 KDNAIEYAI
+368 KDDAIEYAI
-377 IADGET
+377 IADRET

-394 SSLAINNLSI
+394 GYSTGGVNVSV
-404 FDMFDVTLNNTALT
+404 FDIFDVTLNNTALT
-418 ADENQQKVTLENWGN
+418 ASETQQKVTFEKVDD

-459 VRAEFLEVSYSG
+459 VRAEFLEVAYSG
-471 NAKVQSAKTITF
+471 KEKAELAKTASF
-483 NAVDAQVIKFA
+483 NAVDAQVIEYV
-494 STNDVPTSS
+494 STNGVSIADR
-503 LNGIITGA
+503 NGINTNTS
-511 AYLGKF
+511 YLGKF

-545 GGDYSERAV
+545 GGDYSRRAI
-554 EELTNYDL
+554 EETTNF
-562 MKLFVKDGDGE
+562 KLFKVFIKDGEGE
-573 YAEITAKNENAN
+573 YTELKEGDANAN
-585 VQSLNF
+585 LQSLNF
-591 TKVYGSFQTTFFA
+591 TKEYGSFQTIYFG
-604 TLDFKA
+604 TLEFKA
-610 GKTYTLKLQARR
+610 GKTYTLKMQARN
-622 NLHIEYV
+622 NLHVEYV
-629 DFCYLGDATI
+629 DFCYIGDATI

>member
-1 MKKLIACFILA
+1 MKKLIACFVLA
-12 VMLFLSFGGVSGENN
+12 VVLSLSFGFFGGANN
-27 VVKVK
+27 VVKGN

-44 LSENISVKY
+44 ISENISVKY
-53 YVSATLPENAYMVAS
+53 YVSATLPQNAYMVAS
-68 MTDGNGEV
+68 MLDKNGEV
-76 VKSVR
+76 IKSTR
-81 IDEYTTERDKKVFVY
+81 IDDYSVANNQKVFVY
-96 RGVAPQ
+96 KGVAPQ
-102 FIGQKIKAVLYDGNG
+102 FIGQTITAVLYDADGQ
-117 TQLESLEKSASQYL
+117 QLEKLEKSASSYL
-131 TEVIGN
+131 ADIIKRGSIGN
-137 GAAGNKMGNEKFSA
+137 KSGDEKFLA
-151 LKALVANMYDYAKEA
+151 LKKLVSNLFDYAKEA

-183 EDIAAL
+183 VDTSAL
-189 GLPTQ
+189 GLTTQ
-194 AYGLPA
+194 AYELPA
-200 LGNVEKK
+200 LGKVEKT
-207 ENLGCKI
+207 ENFGCKI

-245 DGVNLQADI
+245 DGIALQADI
-254 IRNDGICVA
+254 IRNDGTCVA
-263 AVKIPAV
+263 AVKIPAA
-270 LVDCSIKITLSG
+270 LVDCSVKISLSG

-302 NADANAG
+302 NADEAAG
-309 KLIKSVWNYANA
+309 TLIKSVWNYANS

-338 THIKTK
+338 SHIKT
-344 EDSYIGASSYTQSGR
+344 SFAIGTETKSATGR
-359 GNGKHVRFL
+359 GNGKYVRFG
-368 KDNAIEYAI
+368 NGSAIEYTV
-377 IADGET
+377 IAET
-383 ENVTLSLDCFK
+383 NIENVTLSLDCFK
-394 SSLAINNLSI
+394 GYSTGGVNVSV

-418 ADENQQKVTLENWGN
+418 ASETQQKVTFEKVDD

-459 VRAEFLEVSYSG
+459 VRAEFLEVAYSG
-471 NAKVQSAKTITF
+471 KEKVELAKTTSF
-483 NAVDAQVIKFA
+483 NAVDAQVIEYV
-494 STNDVPTSS
+494 STNGVSIADR
-503 LNGIITGA
+503 NGINTNTN
-511 AYLGKF
+511 YLGKF

-532 YTFECDKD
+532 YTFTCDKD

-545 GGDYSERAV
+545 GGDYSERKV

-573 YAEITAKNENAN
+573 YAEITARGENAN

-591 TKVYGSFQTTFFA
+591 TKEYGSFQTTFFA
-604 TLDFKA
+604 TLELKA

-622 NLHIEYV
+622 NLHVEYV

>member
-1 MKKLIACFILA
+1 MKKIFA
-12 VMLFLSFGGVSGENN
+12 VIVCALMLFVSIGI
-27 VVKVK
+27 VPQMTG
-32 AAEKYFSEMSVN
+32 AFATEKLFNEMSVN
-44 LSENISVKY
+44 LAENISVKY
-53 YVSATLPENAYMVAS
+53 YVSDTLPQNAYMVAS
-68 MTDGNGEV
+68 MTDKNGEV
-76 VKSVR
+76 IKTTR
-81 IDEYTTERDKKVFVY
+81 IDDYSVANNQKVFVY
-96 RGVAPQ
+96 KGVAPQ
-102 FIGQKIKAVLYDGNG
+102 FIGQTITAVLYDANG
-117 TQLESLEKSASQYL
+117 QQLEKLEKSASQYL
-131 TEVIGN
+131 AEVIGN

-151 LKALVANMYDYAKEA
+151 LKALAANMYDYAQEA

-183 EDIAAL
+183 GDMSAL
-189 GLPTQ
+189 GLTTQ
-194 AYGLPA
+194 AYELPA
-200 LGNVEKK
+200 LGNVEKT

-254 IRNDGICVA
+254 IRNDGTCVA
-263 AVKIPAV
+263 AVKIPAA

-282 ENGQILTELTI
+282 ENGQILTELTM

-330 VVAHASEA
+330 IVAHASEA
-338 THIKTK
+338 SHIKTNF
-344 EDSYIGASSYTQSGR
+344 DIGTGTKSESKR
-359 GNGKHVRFL
+359 GNGKHVRFGNG
-368 KDNAIEYAI
+368 NAIEYAV
-377 IADGET
+377 IADRKT

-394 SSLAINNLSI
+394 STKEISDLSA
-404 FDMFDVTLNNTALT
+404 FDMFDITLNNTALT
-418 ADENQQKVTLENWGN
+418 ASETQQKVTLEKWGD

-459 VRAEFLEVSYSG
+459 VRAEFLEVAYSG
-471 NAKVQSAKTITF
+471 NAKAELAKTTSF
-483 NAVDAQVIKFA
+483 NAVDAQVIEYV
-494 STNDVPTSS
+494 STNSVPIDGR
-503 LNGIITGA
+503 NGINTNTS
-511 AYLGKF
+511 YLGKF

-526 TADYIE
+526 ATDYIE
-532 YTFECDKD
+532 YTFTCDKD

-545 GGDYSERAV
+545 GGDYSERKV

-562 MKLFVKDGDGE
+562 IKLFVKDGDGE

-591 TKVYGSFQTTFFA
+591 TMEYGSFQTTFFA

-622 NLHIEYV
+622 NLHVEYV

>member
-1 MKKLIACFILA
+1 MKKIFA
-12 VMLFLSFGGVSGENN
+12 VIVCALMLFVSIGI
-27 VVKVK
+27 VPQMTG
-32 AAEKYFSEMSVN
+32 AFATEKLFNEMSVN
-44 LSENISVKY
+44 LAENISVKY
-53 YVSATLPENAYMVAS
+53 YVSDTLPQNAYMVAS
-68 MTDGNGEV
+68 MTDKNGEV
-76 VKSVR
+76 IKTTR
-81 IDEYTTERDKKVFVY
+81 IDDYSVANNQKVFVY
-96 RGVAPQ
+96 KGVAPQ
-102 FIGQKIKAVLYDGNG
+102 FIGQTITAVLYDGDG
-117 TQLESLEKSASQYL
+117 TQLEKLEKSASQYL

-151 LKALVANMYDYAKEA
+151 LKALAANMYDYAQEA

-171 ANGGTYELNDLG
+171 ANGGIYELNDLG
-183 EDIAAL
+183 GDMSAL
-189 GLPTQ
+189 GLATQ
-194 AYGLPA
+194 AYELPA
-200 LGNVEKK
+200 LSNVEKT

-263 AVKIPAV
+263 AVKIPAA
-270 LVDCSIKITLSG
+270 LVDCGVKITLSG

-302 NADANAG
+302 NADEAAG
-309 KLIKSVWNYANA
+309 TLIKSVLNYANS

-338 THIKTK
+338 THIKT
-344 EDSYIGASSYTQSGR
+344 SFAIGTETKSATGR
-359 GNGKHVRFL
+359 GNGKYVRL
-368 KDNAIEYAI
+368 KKDDAIEYAI
-377 IADGET
+377 IADKQT

-394 SSLAINNLSI
+394 STLEINNLSV

-418 ADENQQKVTLENWGN
+418 ASETQQKVTLEKWGD

-448 NYVRLTAKGDY
+448 NYVRLTAKDDY
-459 VRAEFLEVSYSG
+459 VRAEFLEVAYSG
-471 NAKVQSAKTITF
+471 NAKAELAKTASF
-483 NAVDAQVIKFA
+483 NAVDAQVIDYV
-494 STNDVPTSS
+494 STNGVATEGR
-503 LNGIITGA
+503 NGIITGA
-511 AYLGKF
+511 SFLGKF

-526 TADYIE
+526 TTDYIE

-540 VTVYL
+540 VTIYL
-545 GGDYSERAV
+545 GGDYSERKV

-562 MKLFVKDGDGE
+562 MKLFIKDGDGE
-573 YAEITAKNENAN
+573 YAEIGAGSENAN

-591 TKVYGSFQTTFFA
+591 TKEYGAFQTIYFG
-604 TLDFKA
+604 TLELKA

>member
-1 MKKLIACFILA
+1 MKKIFA
-12 VMLFLSFGGVSGENN
+12 VIVCALMLFVSIGI
-27 VVKVK
+27 VPQMTG
-32 AAEKYFSEMSVN
+32 AFATEKLFNEMSVN
-44 LSENISVKY
+44 LAENISVKY
-53 YVSATLPENAYMVAS
+53 YVSDTLPQNAYMVAS
-68 MTDGNGEV
+68 MTDKNGEV
-76 VKSVR
+76 IKTTR
-81 IDEYTTERDKKVFVY
+81 IDDYSVANNQKVFVY

-102 FIGQKIKAVLYDGNG
+102 FIGQTITAVLYDANG
-117 TQLESLEKSASQYL
+117 QQLEKLEKSASQYL

-151 LKALVANMYDYAKEA
+151 LKALAANMYDYAQEA

-171 ANGGTYELNDLG
+171 ANGGIYELNDLG
-183 EDIAAL
+183 GDISAL
-189 GLPTQ
+189 GLATQ
-194 AYGLPA
+194 AYELPA
-200 LGNVEKK
+200 LGNVEKE

-234 GQTASGVTAVA
+234 GQTANGVTAVA

-254 IRNDGICVA
+254 IRNDGTCVA
-263 AVKIPAV
+263 AVKIPAA
-270 LVDCSIKITLSG
+270 LVDCSIKISLSG

-302 NADANAG
+302 NADEAAG
-309 KLIKSVWNYANA
+309 TLIKSVWNYANS

-338 THIKTK
+338 THIKT
-344 EDSYIGASSYTQSGR
+344 SYAIGTSSYTQSGR
-359 GNGKHVRFL
+359 GNGKHVRFA

-394 SSLAINNLSI
+394 STLEINNLSV

-418 ADENQQKVTLENWGN
+418 ASEAQQKVTFEKWGD

-459 VRAEFLEVSYSG
+459 VRAEFLEVAYSG
-471 NAKVQSAKTITF
+471 NAKVELAKTTSF
-483 NAVDAQVIKFA
+483 NAVDAQVVNFV
-494 STNDVPTSS
+494 STNGEEKAGV
-503 LNGIITGA
+503 NGVITGA
-511 AYLGKF
+511 SYLGKF
-517 TSGSNVRLN
+517 SKGSNVRLN
-526 TADYIE
+526 TTDYIE

-540 VTVYL
+540 VTIYL
-545 GGDYSERAV
+545 GGDYSERKV

-562 MKLFVKDGDGE
+562 MKLFIKDGDGE
-573 YAEITAKNENAN
+573 YAEIGAGGKNAN

-591 TKVYGSFQTTFFA
+591 TKAYGAFQTIYFG
-604 TLDFKA
+604 TLELKA

>member
-1 MKKLIACFILA
+1 MKKIFA
-12 VMLFLSFGGVSGENN
+12 VIVCALMLFVSIGI
-27 VVKVK
+27 VPQMTG
-32 AAEKYFSEMSVN
+32 AFATEKLFNEMSVN
-44 LSENISVKY
+44 LAENISVKY
-53 YVSATLPENAYMVAS
+53 YVSDTLPQNAYMVAS
-68 MTDGNGEV
+68 MTDKNGEV
-76 VKSVR
+76 IKTTR
-81 IDEYTTERDKKVFVY
+81 IDDYSVANNQKVFVY

-102 FIGQKIKAVLYDGNG
+102 FIGQKITAVLYDGDG
-117 TQLESLEKSASQYL
+117 TQLEKLEKSASQYL

-151 LKALVANMYDYAKEA
+151 LKALAANMYDYAQEA

-183 EDIAAL
+183 GDTSAL
-189 GLPTQ
+189 GLTTQ
-194 AYGLPA
+194 AYELPA
-200 LGNVEKK
+200 LGNVEKT

-214 KSASLYLDNDIS
+214 KSARLYLDNDIS

-245 DGVNLQADI
+245 DGIALQADI
-254 IRNDGICVA
+254 IRNDGTCVA
-263 AVKIPAV
+263 AVKIPAALMDGSV
-270 LVDCSIKITLSG
+270 KISLSG
-282 ENGQILTELTI
+282 ENGQILTQLTI

-302 NADANAG
+302 NADEAVG
-309 KLIKSVWNYANA
+309 TLIKSVWNYANS

-338 THIKTK
+338 THIKT
-344 EDSYIGASSYTQSGR
+344 SFAIGTETKSATGR
-359 GNGKHVRFL
+359 GNGKYVRFGGGS
-368 KDNAIEYAI
+368 AIEYTV
-377 IADGET
+377 IAET
-383 ENVTLSLDCFK
+383 NIKNVTLSLDCFK
-394 SSLAINNLSI
+394 GYSTGGVNVSV

-418 ADENQQKVTLENWGN
+418 ASETQQKVTFEKVDD

-459 VRAEFLEVSYSG
+459 VRAEFLEVAYSG
-471 NAKVQSAKTITF
+471 NAKVELAKTTSF
-483 NAVDAQVIKFA
+483 NAVDAQVIKYV
-494 STNDVPTSS
+494 STNGVSIADR
-503 LNGIITGA
+503 NGINTNTS
-511 AYLGKF
+511 YLGKF

-532 YTFECDKD
+532 YTFECDKN

-591 TKVYGSFQTTFFA
+591 TKEYGSFQTTFFA
-604 TLDFKA
+604 TLELKA

-622 NLHIEYV
+622 NLHVEYV

>member
-1 MKKLIACFILA
+1 MKKIFA
-12 VMLFLSFGGVSGENN
+12 VIVCALMLFVSIGI
-27 VVKVK
+27 VPQMTG
-32 AAEKYFSEMSVN
+32 ALATEKLFNEMSVN
-44 LSENISVKY
+44 LAENISVKY
-53 YVSATLPENAYMVAS
+53 YVSDTLPQNAYMVAS
-68 MTDGNGEV
+68 MTDKNGEV
-76 VKSVR
+76 IKTTR
-81 IDEYTTERDKKVFVY
+81 IDDYSVANNQKVFVY
-96 RGVAPQ
+96 KGVAPQ
-102 FIGQKIKAVLYDGNG
+102 FIGQTITAVLYDGDG
-117 TQLESLEKSASQYL
+117 TQLEKLEKSASQYL

-151 LKALVANMYDYAKEA
+151 LKALAANMYDYAQEA

-171 ANGGTYELNDLG
+171 ANGGIYELNDLG
-183 EDIAAL
+183 GDMSAL
-189 GLPTQ
+189 GLTTQ
-194 AYGLPA
+194 AYELPA
-200 LGNVEKK
+200 LGNVEKT

-254 IRNDGICVA
+254 IRNDGTCVA
-263 AVKIPAV
+263 AVKIPAA
-270 LVDCSIKITLSG
+270 LVDSSIKISLSG

-302 NADANAG
+302 NADADAG

-344 EDSYIGASSYTQSGR
+344 ESSYVGTSSYTQSGR
-359 GNGKHVRFL
+359 GNGKHVRFA
-368 KDNAIEYAI
+368 KDDAIEYAI
-377 IADGET
+377 IADKQT

-394 SSLAINNLSI
+394 STKEISDLSA
-404 FDMFDVTLNNTALT
+404 FDMFDITLNNTALT
-418 ADENQQKVTLENWGN
+418 ASETQQKVTLEKWGE

-448 NYVRLTAKGDY
+448 NYVRLTAKDDY
-459 VRAEFLEVSYSG
+459 VRAEFLEVAYSG
-471 NAKVQSAKTITF
+471 NAKLELAKTTSF
-483 NAVDAQVIKFA
+483 NAVNAQVIDFV
-494 STNDVPTSS
+494 STDGKEIAGV
-503 LNGIITGA
+503 NGVTTGA
-511 AYLGKF
+511 SYLGKF

-532 YTFECDKD
+532 YTFACDKD

-554 EELTNYDL
+554 EELTNYDF
-562 MKLFVKDGDGE
+562 MKLFIKDGDGE

-604 TLDFKA
+604 TLELKA

-622 NLHIEYV
+622 NLHVEYV